1 MGNQSSNLR
10 FKIIYS
16 KGDAIELL
24 ADAENVDFYLK
35 KCREDRNNM
44 ISRKEN
50 TYAPNNM
57 TIKEYKFFEI
67 VIENAKDKIP
77 IRLMTDLSEIRLIQL
92 MPTADGGMPHTRPD
106 SIICYPDISKFF
118 SVSTLIHEL
127 WHIHQRIYKQLWNEV
142 FEKLHWKEWNGRLPL
157 SLEKNRR
164 YNPDTIDSP
173 FYVFKDKWIPVPI
186 FDDIKRPKVNE
197 VYIWFYNI
205 ETKHH
210 IRNVP
215 EEIQQYFPNLPIAGY
230 EHPREITAYML
241 SQPELYIQSPSFI
254 DLIQFIGQL
263 SIQTTK

>member
-50 TYAPNNM
+50 NYAPNNM

-173 FYVFKDKWIPVPI
+173 FYVFKDKTNKNFTVGTGATYR
-186 FDDIKRPKVNE
+186 K
-197 VYIWFYNI
+197 Y
-205 ETKHH
+205 
-210 IRNVP
+210 
-215 EEIQQYFPNLPIAGY
+215 
-230 EHPREITAYML
+230 
-241 SQPELYIQSPSFI
+241 SFI
-254 DLIQFIGQL
+254 DNKGDFIADPMTFPGDVYSRSLFVERMDNSLNTKNQIIRASIKKLI
-263 SIQTTK
+263 KK